1 MDSLQPP
8 FSLIRRQAGAR
19 EIPWCAEHGTGVIV
33 YSPMQSGL
41 LTDRFSE
48 DRVRALPSDDWRRK
62 SSDFNPPQ
70 LARNLAL
77 RDGLRPI
84 AERHRTT
91 VAQVAIAWTLAWPG
105 VTAAIVGA
113 RTPEQV
119 DGWIDA
125 GSIELGCGRPRAD
138 RPGRGRHG
146 RRVRPHAA
154 GVIMSIHHVTAIVR
168 EPQRNLDFYAGTL
181 GMRLVKL
188 TVNYDDPGRYHLYY
202 GDELGRPGSLLTFF
216 PWTTGRPGRQGTGQ
230 INGVA
235 LAVPTGSLGFWIER
249 LLSRGVKFEG
259 PTRRFD
265 EQVLAFADPDGLML
279 EIIATTRVAETEG
292 WSGGPVRAEHAVR
305 GVHAVTIWE
314 DGEAGSAAFLTDRMG
329 FRATGSDGNRHRFES
344 GESGLGTVV
353 DLRRTPGFWGG
364 PMASAPSI
372 TWRTEPPMTA
382 SSWPGARRSWGRVL
396 R

>member
-1 MDSLQPP
+1 
-8 FSLIRRQAGAR
+8 
-19 EIPWCAEHGTGVIV
+19 
-33 YSPMQSGL
+33 
-41 LTDRFSE
+41 
-48 DRVRALPSDDWRRK
+48 
-62 SSDFNPPQ
+62 
-70 LARNLAL
+70 
-77 RDGLRPI
+77 
-84 AERHRTT
+84 
-91 VAQVAIAWTLAWPG
+91 
-105 VTAAIVGA
+105 
-113 RTPEQV
+113 
-119 DGWIDA
+119 
-125 GSIELGCGRPRAD
+125 
-138 RPGRGRHG
+138 
-146 RRVRPHAA
+146 
-154 GVIMSIHHVTAIVR
+154 MSIHHVTAIVR

-230 INGVA
+230 INGVG

-279 EIIATTRVAETEG
+279 EIIATTRVAETSG
-292 WSGGPVRAEHAVR
+292 WSGGPVAAEHAVR

-314 DGEAGSAAFLTDRMG
+314 DGEAGSAAFLTNRMG
-329 FRATGSDGNRHRFES
+329 FRATGSDDNRHRFES

-364 PMASAPSI
+364 
-372 TWRTEPPMTA
+372 TEGVGTVHHVA
-382 SSWPGARRSWGRVL
+382 YRAADDSEQLARREALVGSGVAVTEVRDRQYFRSIYFREPGGVL
-396 R
+396 YEIATDGPGFTVDEPASKLGTSLKLPAHLERMRPRLEVALPAIHLPHTPTPIGD